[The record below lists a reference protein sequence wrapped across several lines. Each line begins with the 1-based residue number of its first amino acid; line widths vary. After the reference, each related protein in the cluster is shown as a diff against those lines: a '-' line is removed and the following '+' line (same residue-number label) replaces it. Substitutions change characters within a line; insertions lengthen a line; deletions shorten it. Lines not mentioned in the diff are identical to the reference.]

1 MMERKEAIER
11 IKKLMAVAGDESAT
25 ENEVLVAIAM
35 ADNLRIKYK
44 IAENEIEITSN
55 EIKRAV
61 LSENSYGYYA
71 FPLAVLG
78 NHFRCETTRCGRIN
92 GKRVQFFAYGFVED
106 IELLISVVGAMF
118 KYFDHVL
125 FGGRKYPNQKMKYS
139 YLAGFSEGLR
149 ESLESTVK
157 ELDLGKKWEVA
168 VVGVP
173 KVVKAYA
180 RSIVQQAPR
189 NEGYEIDVYSYFEG
203 LESGLKYL
211 I

>member
-125 FGGRKYPNQKMKYS
+125 FG
-139 YLAGFSEGLR
+139 
-149 ESLESTVK
+149 
-157 ELDLGKKWEVA
+157 
-168 VVGVP
+168 VP